1 MLGTFAVVF
10 FWTLS
15 WAYSDENKR
24 VGSPVGLFV
33 VGGFLAGSFLGLLLG
48 VMTPLYQAFDRW
60 NAKELFQQWS
70 KDEKRLVILFSICFV
85 TTLAVITPLRL
96 THNPQKSPWIF
107 AAAAWSGFLAPLLF
121 LGVQLVAHIFQLKNE
136 ELAKKREAE
145 LQRQEEKDRE
155 QEAEERERKR
165 TEKEKRQSQEMADLV
180 NKLRTAYLEASSRL
194 PEVIND
200 EKAFFWVTQKRIGV
214 FEVQHR
220 ANFRSKID
228 SELLL
233 QELMQSTPDSPLDF
247 MPKSGVFAH
256 GQFRKFVEGLLNE
269 VPSRRKL
276 SLDTLSVVVDR
287 LIAAHNLRYWRTL
300 WAKAKSQLDVAKDR
314 GDDEASMA
322 WNELEGVTGYIYA
335 QLVAEHDSLEL
346 MEKHLISAFF
356 NGTTET
362 RESAEM
368 LFPVKPTLRNVET
381 ESDREAERIRKRAQI
396 MEERNQ
402 VARARFEARCLK
414 KRAEIESRVRK
425 DSAMMLTPPT
435 EDEILKTIEVEY
447 QTWLY
452 EEQAKLEHELS

>member
-10 FWTLS
+10 FFCCSIAFSEQSKNLK
-15 WAYSDENKR
+15 E
-24 VGSPVGLFV
+24 PVSGCVAL
-33 VGGFLAGSFLGLLLG
+33 GFFAGSILGILSG
-48 VMTPLYQAFDRW
+48 VLTPLYQAFDKW
-60 NAKELFQQWS
+60 KAEELLQSWS
-70 KDEKRLVILFSICFV
+70 KDEKRVLILFAICLFA
-85 TTLAVITPLRL
+85 TTAVFTPLRY
-96 THNPQKSPWIF
+96 THDPRKSPWIF
-107 AAAAWSGFLAPLLF
+107 DVTAWSGFLAPLLF

-145 LQRQEEKDRE
+145 LQHQAEEDRK
-155 QEAEERERKR
+155 QKAEERERKR

-180 NKLRTAYLEASSRL
+180 NQLRTAYLEASSRL

-228 SELLL
+228 SESLL

-276 SLDTLSVVVDR
+276 SLDALSVVVDR

-368 LFPVKPTLRNVET
+368 LFPIKPTLRKVET

-396 MEERNQ
+396 LEERNQ
-402 VARARFEARCLK
+402 VARARFEARCVK
-414 KRAEIESRVRK
+414 ERAEIESRVRK
-425 DSAMMLTPPT
+425 ESAKMLTSPT
-435 EDEILKTIEVEY
+435 EDEIEKTIEAEY
-447 QTWLY
+447 QIWLY
-452 EEQAKLEHELS
+452 EEQAKLERELS